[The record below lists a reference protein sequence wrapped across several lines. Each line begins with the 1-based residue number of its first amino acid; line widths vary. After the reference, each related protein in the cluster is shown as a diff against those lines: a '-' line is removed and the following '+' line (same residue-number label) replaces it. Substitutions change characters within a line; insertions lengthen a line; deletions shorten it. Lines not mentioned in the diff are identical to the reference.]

1 MGKGSG
7 RRPTD
12 DKKFVDNYDRIF
24 NNKAKADWE
33 DEIVAEEHNESLRE
47 KNHGSITNPKNA
59 KKTKG

>member
-24 NNKAKADWE
+24 SKKKDGLTKEKE
-33 DEIVAEEHNESLRE
+33 DGN
-47 KNHGSITNPKNA
+47 ITNPAYA
-59 KKTKG
+59 KKVKG